1 MIKNF
6 FTGIFKFIAH
16 YPGILY
22 SVLLILVLPALLYY
36 NAYLTLE
43 ALQKNI
49 DYGLQ
54 TKALMVENILS
65 NMFSDFFSAP
75 DVLQQKLDKIVSENP
90 EIKDLTV
97 LKEDKGGNFLVLASQ
112 NKENIGGKVNN
123 TSLAIAYSKGEP
135 IAELGTVSGERFW
148 NVVNPVFNKITNEK
162 EGLVSISLS
171 LADSDILISRAIL
184 RSYIIVFLTI
194 LLSLFL
200 ILQHTKLFN
209 YVSLSKKLEDLDK
222 MKNDF
227 IRMTTHELRSPI
239 VAVRGYIEILEGDLK
254 DKVEGRQKES
264 LARVSISAKNL
275 NDLVDDI
282 LEVSR
287 IEQGR
292 LDFTPERI
300 DAGERIKS
308 ILEELKIKADQ
319 KKLELIPEIVEGSYF
334 ISANSNRFRQV
345 IVNLVENAIKYTI
358 TGSVRIRTKVS
369 DVKNLYI
376 IEIKDTGLGI
386 SAEGQKR
393 LFEKFYRVR
402 TEKNAGIP
410 GTGLGLWIVKQIVEK
425 MGGEINVE
433 SMEGAGTKF
442 TITFPLLID
451 KKTKT

>member
-1 MIKNF
+1 MIKSF
-6 FTGIFKFIAH
+6 FTGIFKFIGH

-22 SVLLILVLPALLYY
+22 SVLLILVLPLLLYY

-43 ALQKNI
+43 ASQKNI

-65 NMFSDFFSAP
+65 NLFSDFFDRP
-75 DVLQQKLDKIVSENP
+75 DILQQKVDKIASENP

-112 NKENIGGKVNN
+112 NKEKVGAKVNS
-123 TSLAIAYSKGEP
+123 TPLVISYSRGEAIAEMS
-135 IAELGTVSGERFW
+135 TVNGERFW
-148 NVVNPVFNKITNEK
+148 NVVNPIFNEETDEK
-162 EGLVSISLS
+162 EGMVSISLS
-171 LADSDILISRAIL
+171 LYDSDVLISRAIL

-209 YVSLSKKLEDLDK
+209 YVSLSKKLVDLDR

-239 VAVRGYIEILEGDLK
+239 VAVRGYIEILETELESK
-254 DKVEGRQKES
+254 LNDKQGES
-264 LARVSISAKNL
+264 LQRVKISAKNL

-292 LDFTPERI
+292 LDFTPEII
-300 DAGERIKS
+300 DVGARIKG

-319 KKLELIPEIVEGSYF
+319 KNLELIPEIVEGNYF
-334 ISANSNRFRQV
+334 ISANPNRFRQV

-358 TGSVRIRTKVS
+358 TGSVRIR
-369 DVKNLYI
+369 
-376 IEIKDTGLGI
+376 
-386 SAEGQKR
+386 
-393 LFEKFYRVR
+393 
-402 TEKNAGIP
+402 
-410 GTGLGLWIVKQIVEK
+410 
-425 MGGEINVE
+425 
-433 SMEGAGTKF
+433 
-442 TITFPLLID
+442 
-451 KKTKT
+451 